1 MIYSFVIECPH
12 AAQMKAISIF
22 LLLFNGM
29 NAVGEIPKTI
39 VYGGMIVVG
48 SIGHLHTI
56 SWSKNGKEL

>member
-56 SWSKNGKEL
+56 S